1 MKNLTNEVN
10 TNAIIL
16 ILFGFALQTGGFGGL
31 LGDAPWT
38 MVMWTVWALGANR
51 IIRAFLQSKDSQ
63 VLVGRVE

>member
-16 ILFGFALQTGGFGGL
+16 ILFGFALCTGGFGGL

-38 MVMWTVWALGANR
+38 MLMWTVWALGANR
-51 IIRAFLQSKDSQ
+51 VVREL
-63 VLVGRVE
+63 L

>member
-51 IIRAFLQSKDSQ
+51 IIRAFL
-63 VLVGRVE
+63 